1 MPAQANSNLQPII
14 GKLQAPAPVV
24 WGHHDRVVQWEG
36 ALSALAG
43 IPDVRIHIW
52 GGGTG
57 HFVEYEKPEEFNRLV
72 LGFLTL

>member
-1 MPAQANSNLQPII
+1 
-14 GKLQAPAPVV
+14 V
-24 WGHHDRVVQWEG
+24 
-36 ALSALAG
+36 SALAM

-72 LGFLTL
+72 IGFLTL